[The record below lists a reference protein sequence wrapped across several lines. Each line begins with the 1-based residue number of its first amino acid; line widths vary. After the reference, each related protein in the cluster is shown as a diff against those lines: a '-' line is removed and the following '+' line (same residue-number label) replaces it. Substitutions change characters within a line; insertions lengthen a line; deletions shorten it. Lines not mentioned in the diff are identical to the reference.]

1 MSPGHLLHTQGPVLL
16 QTWQTEQRRWTCE
29 HEAGA
34 QLWPDA
40 GVFPGYVPALDARAG
55 SPCPAQALK
64 PKPGLRAL
72 QAAFSP
78 TSSGSQQP

>member
-1 MSPGHLLHTQGPVLL
+1 M
-16 QTWQTEQRRWTCE
+16 CE

-40 GVFPGYVPALDARAG
+40 EVFPGDVPALDARAG

-72 QAAFSP
+72 QAAFSR